1 MNNYRLSDSKARH
14 QIIWKLH
21 TNVIYNLEIFTTSL
35 KIRRKMAICRSSKT
49 GLAKCSM
56 LLTYFCK
63 RLFLLYRG
71 RHKYLQAVSKARH
84 QIIRNFT
91 EMPYASNF
99 RNIEN
104 NLKKIQISR
113 KRAIISFDWKNNS
126 LTSVL
131 RA

>member
-14 QIIWKLH
+14 QIIWKPH

-35 KIRRKMAICRSSKT
+35 EIRRKMAIFRSSKT

-63 RLFLLYRG
+63 RLFSLYHG
-71 RHKYLQAVSKARH
+71 RQAVSKARH

-126 LTSVL
+126 LACVL